1 MLSPLP
7 LRTVTSPQGQLTHL
21 VAISPALPGTAPDR
35 LPAATLCGVGVG
47 EESEAH
53 PADVQCPRC
62 LQRAPRFMALPAY
75 EVAL

>member
-1 MLSPLP
+1 MNLP
-7 LRTVTSPQGQLTHL
+7 LRTVTAHASQITHL
-21 VAISPALPGTAPDR
+21 VAVSPALPGTAPDR
-35 LPAATLCGVGVG
+35 LPDATLCGRTVNV
-47 EESEAH
+47 EANDH